1 MALEIQWTQQALADL
16 FATKVYILET
26 WGETTLHNF
35 LDILEQKLNLISS
48 MPESCVEISE
58 RKGVRKCVLS
68 PQNSLYYRVFEN
80 QIEIDELQ
88 ILRIFDN
95 RQNPKKLKL

>member
-16 FATKVYILET
+16 LAIKTYILET

-35 LDILEQKLNLISS
+35 LDVLEQKLNLIAT
-48 MPESCVEISE
+48 MPESCVEIAE

-68 PQNSLYYRVFEN
+68 QQNSLYYRVLEN

-95 RQNPKKLKL
+95 RQSPKKLKL